1 MGRQGRSISKE
12 EEDKIKE
19 YIEKGIR
26 PNAIATKIKRSSNC
40 VYEFVR
46 KNNLS
51 DKVAPYYTRQKTE
64 DAERPPEYNLSQL
77 PDTKLF
83 QHVNWAIP
91 ILLIILFSS
100 CYPARDST
108 TGKFWK
114 SRKVLQRMTARNYNH
129 CKIYYDLN
137 NNPIPYK

>member
-40 VYEFVR
+40 IYEFVR

-51 DKVAPYYTRQKTE
+51 DKVAPYYTRKKTS
-64 DAERPPEYNLSQL
+64 DAERPPEDDLSKL
-77 PDTKLF
+77 PDNVLF
-83 QHVNWAIP
+83 KQINYAIP
-91 ILLIILFSS
+91 
-100 CYPARDST
+100 
-108 TGKFWK
+108 
-114 SRKVLQRMTARNYNH
+114 
-129 CKIYYDLN
+129 
-137 NNPIPYK
+137 